1 MKEDNI
7 MFIKNYGLFWRR
19 DDVWWGVRGNRY
31 HRGEFQGKRTNKERA
46 RIVDLRNQI
55 GFYVLYDIHDNQD
68 DKLVYCGYS
77 GEGSTWTL
85 FKRIRQHQQGNER
98 LVREWNQFS
107 WFGIGELG
115 ANNIFPQGDL
125 NNPEMRLTFLK
136 QIEAIMITTSRPIE
150 NLDAGSFRKAKKY
163 LQHPHPRTRNQPPR

>member
-1 MKEDNI
+1 
-7 MFIKNYGLFWRR
+7 MFIKKYGLFWKRH
-19 DDVWWGVRGNRY
+19 DVWWGKRGDRY
-31 HRGEFQGKRTNKERA
+31 HKGEFQGKRKDTENS

-77 GEGSTWTL
+77 GEADTWAL

-98 LVREWNQFS
+98 LFREWNQFS
-107 WFGIGELG
+107 WFGIGNLG
-115 ANNIFPQGDL
+115 DDNVFPQGDL

-136 QIEAIMITTSRPIE
+136 QIEAIMIATSQPME
-150 NLDAGSFRKAKKY
+150 NRDAGSFRKAKKY
-163 LQHPHPRTRNQPPR
+163 LQHPHPRARDQLPR